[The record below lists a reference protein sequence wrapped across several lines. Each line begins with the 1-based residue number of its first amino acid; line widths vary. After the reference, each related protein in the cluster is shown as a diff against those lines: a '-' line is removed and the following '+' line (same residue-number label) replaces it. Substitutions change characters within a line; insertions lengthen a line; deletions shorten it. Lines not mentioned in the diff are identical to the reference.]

1 MAWVHD
7 SGYEPAY
14 AHVGYP
20 VAIQVDG
27 TETASSTVRTQLDV
41 IGWRSACDCGWRGMQ
56 FYSRR
61 EWPSTSALAPD
72 GVDGWD
78 TGTAAFGEWERH
90 LHRTLPELDVHDLAR
105 QLAEVEERLARAC
118 QTASFAGVS
127 WARLTAI
134 TGGTAAIEF
143 ARRREVANSSST
155 IPVERQ
161 PRRGQQAPGHG

>member
-20 VAIQVDG
+20 VAIQIDG
-27 TETASSTVRTQLDV
+27 TETGSSMAPAQADV

-72 GVDGWD
+72 GVHGWD

-90 LHRTLPELDVHDLAR
+90 LNRALPELVVHDLAR
-105 QLAEVEERLARAC
+105 HLAEVEERLARAC
-118 QTASFAGVS
+118 EAARFAGVS
-127 WARLTAI
+127 WVRLTAI
-134 TGGTAAIEF
+134 AGGTAAIES
-143 ARRREVANSSST
+143 ARRREVTDNSST
-155 IPVERQ
+155 IAAERQ
-161 PRRGQQAPGHG
+161 MRHGWPAPGLG

>member
-20 VAIQVDG
+20 VAIQIDG
-27 TETASSTVRTQLDV
+27 TETASSTGRTPLDV
-41 IGWRSACDCGWRGMQ
+41 IGWRSGCDCGWRGMQ

-90 LHRTLPELDVHDLAR
+90 LNRALPELAVHDLAR

-118 QTASFAGVS
+118 QAARFAGVS

-143 ARRREVANSSST
+143 ARRREAADNSST
-155 IPVERQ
+155 TTVERQ
-161 PRRGQQAPGHG
+161 LRHGRRAPGPE